1 MSNAKKLLK
10 TNALNANSKPKNV
23 YKLLPKK
30 NTLISNFRRLVNVRL
45 VIAFLIIIGIVIAIR
60 IQAQNS
66 LINIWRNR

>member
-10 TNALNANSKPKNV
+10 TNALNANSKPKNF